1 MGKSDLDFLSLLL
14 PGVSANQKNPDPE
27 AKTNVKEL
35 SNWPSED
42 RLFPANRLN
51 SRQRHPGLLLKCWL
65 P

>member
-14 PGVSANQKNPDPE
+14 PRVSANQKNPDPE
-27 AKTNVKEL
+27 AKANIKEL

-51 SRQRHPGLLLKCWL
+51 SGRDTQACF
-65 P
+65 